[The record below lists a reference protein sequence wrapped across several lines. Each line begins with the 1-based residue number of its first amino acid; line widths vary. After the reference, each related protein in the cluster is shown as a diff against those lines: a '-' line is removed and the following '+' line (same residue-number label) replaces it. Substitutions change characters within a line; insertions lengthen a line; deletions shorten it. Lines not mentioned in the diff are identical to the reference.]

1 MELRGDKMKV
11 LLIIPAYNEQ
21 DNILKVVR
29 SIEQYSK
36 RCQEYTLDY
45 IVINDG
51 STDNTKCV
59 CEKYG
64 IKCINLINNLG
75 IGGAVQT
82 GYIFAKLNNYDIAV
96 QFDGDG
102 QHDINSLDDVIEPI
116 LRKEAD
122 FTIGSR
128 FIEENEGFK
137 STFLRR
143 VGIKYLSFVIKLFSK
158 VIIRDC
164 TSGYRAGN
172 KSVIEYL
179 SSNYPVDFPEPESI
193 ISLSKANFKIKEVSA
208 NMFSRESGV
217 SSISS
222 WKSVYYMIKVSL
234 AIVCAS
240 FEKRDRC

>member
-1 MELRGDKMKV
+1 MKV

-21 DNILKVVR
+21 YNILKVIN
-29 SIEQYSK
+29 SITTFAKQRDK
-36 RCQEYTLDY
+36 YTLDY

-51 STDNTKCV
+51 STDSTQAV
-59 CEKYG
+59 CESNN

-82 GYIFAKLNNYDIAV
+82 GYIFAKINEYDIAV

-102 QHDINSLDDVIEPI
+102 QHDINSLDQVIEPI
-116 LRKEAD
+116 INKEAD

-128 FIEENEGFK
+128 FISDEGEFK

-143 VGIKYLSFVIKLFSK
+143 VGIKYLSFIIKICSNVRVK
-158 VIIRDC
+158 DC

-172 KSVIEYL
+172 KLVIDYL
-179 SSNYPVDFPEPESI
+179 ASNYPIDFPEPESI
-193 ISLSKANFKIKEVSA
+193 ISLSKANFKVKEVTA
-208 NMFSRESGV
+208 NMFSRESGT

-222 WKSVYYMIKVSL
+222 WKSVYYMIKVSI
-234 AIVCAS
+234 AIFCAS
-240 FEKRDRC
+240 FQKKVRC

>member
-1 MELRGDKMKV
+1 MKV

-21 DNILKVVR
+21 DNILRVVR
-29 SIEQYSK
+29 NIEKYSQQCEK
-36 RCQEYTLDY
+36 YILDY

-51 STDNTKCV
+51 STDNTKYICK
-59 CEKYG
+59 ENN

-82 GYIFAKLNNYDIAV
+82 GYIFAKINNYDIAV

-102 QHDINSLDDVIEPI
+102 QHDINSLDDVIKPI
-116 LRKEAD
+116 LNKEAD

-128 FIEENEGFK
+128 FIEDNEGFK
-137 STFLRR
+137 STLLRR
-143 VGIKYLSFVIKLFSK
+143 VGIKYLSFIIKVCSK
-158 VIIRDC
+158 VVVRDC

-172 KSVIEYL
+172 KNAIDYL
-179 SSNYPVDFPEPESI
+179 SANYPVDYPEPESI
-193 ISLSKANFKIKEVSA
+193 ISLSKANLKIKEVHA

-222 WKSVYYMIKVSL
+222 WKSIYYMIKVSL

-240 FEKRDRC
+240 FEKRVRC

>member
-1 MELRGDKMKV
+1 MKV

-21 DNILKVVR
+21 DNILRVVR
-29 SIEQYSK
+29 NIEKYSQQCEQYI
-36 RCQEYTLDY
+36 LDY

-51 STDNTKCV
+51 STDNTKYICK
-59 CEKYG
+59 ENN

-82 GYIFAKLNNYDIAV
+82 GYIFAKINNYDIAV

-102 QHDINSLDDVIEPI
+102 QHDINSLDDVIKPI
-116 LRKEAD
+116 LNKEAD

-128 FIEENEGFK
+128 FIEDNEGFK
-137 STFLRR
+137 STLLRR
-143 VGIKYLSFVIKLFSK
+143 VGIKYLSFIIKVCSK
-158 VIIRDC
+158 VVVRDC

-172 KSVIEYL
+172 KNAIDYL
-179 SSNYPVDFPEPESI
+179 SANYPVDYPEPESI
-193 ISLSKANFKIKEVSA
+193 ISLSKANLKIKEVHA

-222 WKSVYYMIKVSL
+222 WKSIYYMIKVSL

-240 FEKRDRC
+240 FEKRVRC